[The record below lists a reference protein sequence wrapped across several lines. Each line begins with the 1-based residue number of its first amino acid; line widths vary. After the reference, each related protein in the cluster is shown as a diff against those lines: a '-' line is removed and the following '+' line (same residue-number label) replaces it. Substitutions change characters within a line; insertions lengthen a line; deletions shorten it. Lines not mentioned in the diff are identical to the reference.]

1 MSISSE
7 NIFVFP
13 CVSRSKNYDLK
24 AKLMSEEN
32 ITNIIKSITDK
43 KSYIINDDLSNLE
56 FVIDG
61 YYFKLTGVELKE
73 NRYAYI
79 STKKNGVT
87 PNEFTLL
94 IGDNNSN
101 SFEGLIIDSAIP
113 DGKDYLTLC
122 EGGKIPAD
130 SKIKFSRESLNMSS
144 IDCGE
149 LK

>member
-43 KSYIINDDLSNLE
+43 KSYVINDDLSNLE

-61 YYFKLTGVELKE
+61 YYFKLINKTLTG
-73 NRYAYI
+73 NQYAYI
-79 STKKNGVT
+79 STNKDDDPSSTFTILKGDDNG
-87 PNEFTLL
+87 FQ
-94 IGDNNSN
+94 
-101 SFEGLIIDSAIP
+101 GLTISEQKP
-113 DGKDYLTLC
+113 DDKDYLTLC
-122 EGGKIPAD
+122 EGGKIPVD
-130 SKIKFSRESLNMSS
+130 SKIKFSRESLNMSN